1 MENQDNSKLNDD
13 FDIIENTSF
22 DKKEETENTNKDR
35 FNYVLSKIPLM
46 FFLLLFTDVK
56 RSTDLDKHIKQS
68 LVLFVIFIFSVII
81 LAWFLSYLFFVW
93 YIALSFYLAY
103 NAYYFKYIELPWE
116 KQVMEIVDKYIIKK

>member
-22 DKKEETENTNKDR
+22 DEKEKTENTNKDR

-68 LVLFVIFIFSVII
+68 LVLFVIFVFSVII
-81 LAWFLSYLFFVW
+81 LAWFLSSLFFVW

>member
-13 FDIIENTSF
+13 FDIIENASF
-22 DKKEETENTNKDR
+22 DEKEKTENTNKDR

-68 LVLFVIFIFSVII
+68 LVLFVIFVFSVII
-81 LAWFLSYLFFVW
+81 LAWFLSSLFFVW

>member
-56 RSTDLDKHIKQS
+56 RSADLDKHIKQS
-68 LVLFVIFIFSVII
+68 LVLFVIFVFSVII
-81 LAWFLSYLFFVW
+81 LAWFLSSLFFVW